1 MSHDRFT
8 TSREV
13 YHRIRWD
20 PRLDAREFVV
30 GYDAHTEEME
40 EMPFE
45 AFVPDGEIPWH
56 RVWYFRRGADV
67 VWDRR
72 KRIDLLATLVPPA
85 PEPEAPEPPQP
96 ASAPPSPA
104 QRQPQ
109 YHEKHPFTPLP
120 SYRYDSRALAWV
132 EAPSPTSSPE
142 TLPAPAELSL
152 ASLNVLFDLY
162 EPELLDTRRRTVAA
176 ISLLRSVDADIIA
189 LQEVTEPFLRELLA
203 TPWVREHFF
212 LSEGPAATTVT
223 PYGQV
228 LLSRFPFV
236 SMSQSVFSRD
246 KRILAG
252 QIALQGG
259 SLWVATLHLT
269 SNRDPSSGSARAAQL
284 RTLVHWAQSLE
295 ASGPEGSDLVV
306 AGDFNFGDDAPE
318 VQTLAEAGFVDAW
331 TTLRPGEAGY
341 TYDPSRNAMAALTT
355 SLGHSQ
361 RFDHVLVRS
370 PSGRLTPRKV
380 DLFGEEPISG
390 RPSPGGDP
398 LFVSDHFGLSCTLL
412 RDAASRAVPTRKPVQ
427 GPPRV
432 LSVPPVHQ
440 AAVVL
445 IPPEELWGPIE
456 TLRSRHDRT
465 YERWMPHVTLL
476 YPFVPEEHFAEA
488 EALIAEAL
496 RGIEPFQVTLSGF
509 SHFEH
514 RGSVTAW
521 LRPEDRP
528 HGALTALQA
537 ALQAVLPQC
546 DEQGR
551 KSENGFTPHLSVGQ
565 LKRSSPAEIRRTL
578 SEWERDWKPL
588 TFEAHEVC
596 LISRRGDDPFE
607 VRRRVP
613 LGGGRKPG
621 PGGNREPRGPGA
633 SEKPPAR
640 QPGPPKAARSA
651 PEKTG
656 MLREV
661 LVARGEWA
669 SNEARQKRTQAVA
682 RLEALCERLGLG
694 LHPYGSYLLGT
705 GSASSD
711 VDAVAVGPCHLS
723 REDFARTLLQALSE
737 QGGTASGRFVADAA
751 IPMVK
756 LSLDGVHFD
765 VSYASCPEGVEPCPP
780 AELLERHGEQ
790 LDIAGF
796 RSLNGWADTNALLE
810 AVEREGAGSERFRVV
825 LRAVRAWAKARGV
838 YSHALGYLGGLS
850 WAVMAA
856 WTSMRAPRDA
866 ASTDERLLSYFF
878 ETFAAWRWPQP
889 VTVTPETAR
898 YSPQGKRDLMPVVA
912 PALPPRNT
920 ARNVSRSTLQV
931 LREEFTRAR
940 ERILHA
946 RAEGTTAAWEALFEP
961 TDFATEAPT
970 RLVVSVEAPSPEAR
984 EMAGG
989 WVLGHLTALVYRL
1002 EGDRRLF
1009 ARPLPNA
1016 RPEGPFFIGLS
1027 ARGATGSEALSP
1039 KPGSALMK
1047 TMEEFR
1053 ESFLTWSH
1061 RPQEASLTLQ
1071 LTHL

>member
-1 MSHDRFT
+1 MSQDRFT

-20 PRLDAREFVV
+20 PRLDAREFVI
-30 GYDAHTEEME
+30 GYDAHSEELE

-56 RVWYFRRGADV
+56 RVWYFRRGTEV

-72 KRIDLLATLVPPA
+72 KRLDTLATLAPSA
-85 PEPEAPEPPQP
+85 PEE
-96 ASAPPSPA
+96 SAPPSPPPPP
-104 QRQPQ
+104 PQ
-109 YHEKHPFTPLP
+109 VPDKHPFTPLP
-120 SYRYDSRALAWV
+120 SYRYDAKASAWV
-132 EAPSPTSSPE
+132 EAPRPASSPE
-142 TLPAPAELSL
+142 ALPAPSELTL
-152 ASLNVLFDLY
+152 ASFNVLFDLY
-162 EPELLDTRRRTVAA
+162 DPELLDTPRRTAA
-176 ISLLRSVDADIIA
+176 ALSLLRSVDADLIA

-203 TPWVREHFF
+203 TPWIREHFF
-212 LSEGPAATTVT
+212 LSEGPAATTVK

-228 LLSRFPFV
+228 LLSRFPFA

-246 KRILAG
+246 KRIIAGELA
-252 QIALQGG
+252 LRGG
-259 SLWVATLHLT
+259 SLWVATVHLT
-269 SNRDPSSGSARAAQL
+269 SNVDPTGGSARAAQL
-284 RTLVHWAQSLE
+284 RTLIHWAQALE
-295 ASGPEGSDLVV
+295 ARGPESSDLIV

-331 TTLRPGEAGY
+331 KALRPGDAGY
-341 TYDPSRNAMAALTT
+341 SYDPARNALAALTT
-355 SLGHSQ
+355 TAGQRQ

-370 PSGRLTPRKV
+370 ASRRLTPRKIE
-380 DLFGEEPISG
+380 LFGEEPLPG

-412 RDAASRAVPTRKPVQ
+412 RGQSTPRVAPAPKPVQ

-432 LSVPPVHQ
+432 LTVPPVHQ

-456 TLRSRHDRT
+456 TMRSQHDRN

-488 EALIAEAL
+488 EPLITEAL
-496 RGIEPFQVTLSGF
+496 KELAPFQVTLTGF

-528 HGALTALQA
+528 HGALKALQA
-537 ALQAVLPQC
+537 ALEAALPQC

-551 KSENGFTPHLSVGQ
+551 KSERGFTPHLSVGQ
-565 LKRSSPAEIRRTL
+565 LPRSSPAEIRRTL
-578 SEWERDWKPL
+578 GAWERDWKPL
-588 TFEAHEVC
+588 TFEVREVC
-596 LISRRGDDPFE
+596 LISRRGDIPFE

-613 LGGGRKPG
+613 LGGGRRPTPG
-621 PGGNREPRGPGA
+621 PEEPGLLR
-633 SEKPPAR
+633 
-640 QPGPPKAARSA
+640 AAL
-651 PEKTG
+651 E
-656 MLREV
+656 
-661 LVARGEWA
+661 ARGEWE
-669 SNEARQKRTQAVA
+669 SDEARQQRSKAVNQ
-682 RLEALCERLGLG
+682 LTGVCGKLGLQ

-711 VDAVAVGPCHLS
+711 VDAVAIGPSELS
-723 REDFARTLLQALSE
+723 REDFARMLLQELTQQDS
-737 QGGTASGRFVADAA
+737 TASGRFVADAA
-751 IPMVK
+751 IPMLK
-756 LSLDGVHFD
+756 LSLGGVHFD
-765 VSYASCPEGVEPCPP
+765 VSYASRPKGVDPCPP
-780 AELLERHGEQ
+780 RELLEQYGEQ
-790 LDIAGF
+790 LDLAGF

-810 AVEREGAGSERFRVV
+810 AVEREGAGSDRFRVV
-825 LRAVRAWAKARGV
+825 LRAVRAWARARGV

-850 WAVMAA
+850 WSVMAA
-856 WTSMRAPRDA
+856 WISLRAPREA
-866 ASTDERLLSYFF
+866 ASSDERLLTHFF
-878 ETFAAWRWPQP
+878 ETFATWPWPQP

-898 YSPQGKRDLMPVVA
+898 YSPHGKRDLMPVVA

-940 ERILHA
+940 QVLQRA
-946 RAEGTTAAWEALFEP
+946 WAEGTPAAWGLLFEP
-961 TDFATEAPT
+961 ADFSRETPA
-970 RLVVSVEAPSPEAR
+970 RLVVSIEAPSPEAR
-984 EMAGG
+984 ETAAG

-1009 ARPLPNA
+1009 ARPFPHSH
-1016 RPEGPFFIGLS
+1016 PEGPFQIGLAVRS
-1027 ARGATGSEALSP
+1027 AASTEALSP
-1039 KPGSALMK
+1039 KPGTPLARTLD
-1047 TMEEFR
+1047 EFR

-1061 RPQEASLTLQ
+1061 RPPEATLSLQ
-1071 LTHL
+1071 LSHS